1 MKKITAPDIIKMK
14 QEGRKIPVLT
24 AYNSPIAKI
33 LDASGIP
40 MIIVGDSAGMAEA
53 GHPTTLPVTV
63 EEMIYHSSAVSRG
76 AQNPLIVTD
85 MPFGSYQ
92 TSVTDARR
100 NAARLVKE
108 GGAQAVKVEGGRRT
122 IETIKAIADMDVPVM
137 GHIGLTPQSVHA
149 FGGYKVQGKT
159 KDAAEILLDD
169 AKELYNAGAFAIVL
183 ECVPSEL
190 ARRIT
195 ESIPIPTIG
204 IGAGPHCDGQVLVIN
219 DMLGLDGSAK
229 QPRFVRRYADL
240 NAVISEAVAGYIKDV
255 EDGEYPSKEHC
266 Y

>member
-1 MKKITAPDIIKMK
+1 MKKITVPDIIKMK

-24 AYNSPIAKI
+24 AYSYPVAKI

-40 MIIVGDSAGMAEA
+40 MIIVGDSVGMAEA
-53 GHPTTLPVTV
+53 GHPTTLPVTI
-63 EEMIYHSSAVSRG
+63 EEMIYHSSAVARG

-92 TSVTDARR
+92 TSVTDAKR

-137 GHIGLTPQSVHA
+137 GHIGLTPQSIHA
-149 FGGYKVQGKT
+149 FGGYKVQGKA

-169 AKELYNAGAFAIVL
+169 AKELANAGAFAIVL
-183 ECVPSEL
+183 ECVPAEL
-190 ARRIT
+190 AKRIT
-195 ESIPIPTIG
+195 ESIPVPTIG

-219 DMLGLDGSAK
+219 DMLGLDTNIRS
-229 QPRFVRRYADL
+229 PRFVQRYADL
-240 NAVISEAVAGYIKDV
+240 NGVISGAVAAYIKDV
-255 EDGEYPSKEHC
+255 EDGDYPAKKHC